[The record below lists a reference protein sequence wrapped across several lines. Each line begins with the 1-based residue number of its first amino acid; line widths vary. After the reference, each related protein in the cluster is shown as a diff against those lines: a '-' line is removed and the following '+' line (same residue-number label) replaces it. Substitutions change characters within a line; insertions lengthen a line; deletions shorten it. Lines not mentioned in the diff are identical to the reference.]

1 MKTKTVTDLQQ
12 QAGLF
17 MIVNRHAQLTFT
29 TISSLPAL
37 EQIASV
43 NVPPLSIAMRASSSD
58 EPLPFGRIVS
68 VGLPIL
74 VQQSSRGSGGGRI
87 GEGRCDGTLGD
98 EVVMI

>member
-1 MKTKTVTDLQQ
+1 
-12 QAGLF
+12 
-17 MIVNRHAQLTFT
+17 MIVKSPVSLTFT

-58 EPLPFGRIVS
+58 EPLPFVRHTS

-74 VQQSSRGSGGGRI
+74 VEWSSDSSGSERK
-87 GEGRCDGTLGD
+87 
-98 EVVMI
+98 